1 LLQSFSKDHEV
12 RPVSNFKT
20 CDLSPTSSSS
30 SLAEA
35 EIDEIEKFGA
45 QVDSNPQTEA
55 EISIG
60 IFEATGNSRDEMAEE
75 DDQVSML

>member
-1 LLQSFSKDHEV
+1 M
-12 RPVSNFKT
+12 SNFKT
-20 CDLSPTSSSS
+20 CDLSPTSSP
-30 SLAEA
+30 AEA
-35 EIDEIEKFGA
+35 EIDEIEKFGP